1 MEPKTGFPSIS
12 ALAILVCLL
21 GTDASALD
29 DEAQIILGRSEYMG
43 HCAVCHGPEGKGDG
57 PAAEAMVVEPADL
70 TQIAVRYSG
79 QFPSDQIYRVIDGR
93 EAITPHGDRSMPI
106 WGYRYWDEAQ
116 ARANQVPLDVDRQAI
131 VHGRITAL
139 VRYLESIQAQ

>member
-1 MEPKTGFPSIS
+1 MTTRSS
-12 ALAILVCLL
+12 ASWSLWSVAAVAVVFGALTILSG
-21 GTDASALD
+21 GT
-29 DEAQIILGRSEYMG
+29 
-43 HCAVCHGPEGKGDG
+43 
-57 PAAEAMVVEPADL
+57 
-70 TQIAVRYSG
+70 AVRYSG

-93 EAITPHGDRSMPI
+93 EAINPHGDRSMPI